1 MTIISPSLLA
11 ADFSRIGEEARR
23 AFDSGADWLHL
34 DIMDGHFVDNISFG
48 PEICAAVRKAVGPDR
63 FLDAH
68 LMIERP
74 DHYFDRFVRA
84 GVNLICFH
92 VELGDSYYIR
102 NTLGRIREAGVKNGL
117 ALNPATSFEAVE
129 PYLAEI
135 DLLLVMSVVP
145 GFGGQSF
152 MPSVLDKVEKSRR
165 MAHGKPRLLP
175 HSNGRRNWPKQC
187 RSMRSGRS
195 GCAGGRLLY
204 LQGSGY
210 GPRHCGNEITRLA
223 LRKIKK
229 SENPP

>member
-1 MTIISPSLLA
+1 MTMISPSLLA

-48 PEICAAVRKAVGPDR
+48 PEICAAVRKAVGPNR

-102 NTLGRIREAGVKNGL
+102 NTLGRIREAGVKTAWL
-117 ALNPATSFEAVE
+117 STRPHPL
-129 PYLAEI
+129 
-135 DLLLVMSVVP
+135 
-145 GFGGQSF
+145 
-152 MPSVLDKVEKSRR
+152 
-165 MAHGKPRLLP
+165 KP
-175 HSNGRRNWPKQC
+175 
-187 RSMRSGRS
+187 
-195 GCAGGRLLY
+195 
-204 LQGSGY
+204 
-210 GPRHCGNEITRLA
+210 
-223 LRKIKK
+223 
-229 SENPP
+229 

>member
-1 MTIISPSLLA
+1 MTMIAPSLLA

-74 DHYFDRFVRA
+74 DHYFDRFVKA

-92 VELGDSYYIR
+92 VELGDPHYIR
-102 NTLGRIREAGVKNGL
+102 DTLRRIRKAGVKNGL
-117 ALNPATSFEAVE
+117 AVNPATPFDAVV
-129 PYLAEI
+129 PYLEEI

-152 MPSVLDKVEKSRR
+152 MPSVLDKVEK
-165 MAHGKPRLLP
+165 PP
-175 HSNGRRNWPKQC
+175 NGA
-187 RSMRSGRS
+187 RS
-195 GCAGGRLLY
+195 
-204 LQGSGY
+204 
-210 GPRHCGNEITRLA
+210 TRPL
-223 LRKIKK
+223 
-229 SENPP
+229 S

>member
-1 MTIISPSLLA
+1 MTMISPSLLA

-48 PEICAAVRKAVGPDR
+48 PEICAAVRKAVRPHR
-63 FLDAH
+63 FS
-68 LMIERP
+68 
-74 DHYFDRFVRA
+74 DRFVRA

-117 ALNPATSFEAVE
+117 ALNPATPFETVE

-152 MPSVLDKVEKSRR
+152 MPSVLDKVEKAAEWRTENRASFLIQMDGGIGQNNAAQCALAGADVLVAGSSTFKAPD
-165 MAHGKPRLLP
+165 MARAIAEMK
-175 HSNGRRNWPKQC
+175 
-187 RSMRSGRS
+187 
-195 GCAGGRLLY
+195 
-204 LQGSGY
+204 
-210 GPRHCGNEITRLA
+210 
-223 LRKIKK
+223 
-229 SENPP
+229 